1 MYKWVGLGIVATFIA
16 TASVLA
22 AGPSAPPPD
31 GMAQP
36 RYDAEGK
43 LIRPEGYR
51 AWVFVGSS
59 LGLGYSRPNEDGPGP
74 GSAPGTFHHVYIQP
88 EAYKH
93 YVETG
98 TFPEKTILVMENYSA
113 GNKEENTAG
122 ELTKDKE
129 EFQNLNGHFEDQR
142 TGVEVALKDS
152 ERFEDSWAY
161 FNFSTRAG
169 LLPAAKAFA
178 KAMCWDCHNSHAA
191 VDNVFLQFYPIL
203 RESRGSE

>member
-1 MYKWVGLGIVATFIA
+1 MYKLLGLGMLAVCIA

-22 AGPSAPPPD
+22 AGPSAPPA

-36 RYDAEGK
+36 QYDADGK

-51 AWVFVGSS
+51 TWVFVGSS
-59 LGLGYSRPNEDGPGP
+59 LGLSYSKPSDDDTGPGM
-74 GSAPGTFHHVYIQP
+74 FHHIYIQP

-93 YVETG
+93 YVDTG
-98 TFPEKTILVMENYSA
+98 TFPEKTMLVMENYSA
-113 GNKEENTAG
+113 GNKQENTTA
-122 ELTKDKE
+122 ELTRDKE

-142 TGVEVALKDS
+142 MGVEVALKDT
-152 ERFEDSWAY
+152 EHFEDSWAY

-169 LLPAAKAFA
+169 LLPAAKAFP

-191 VDNVFLQFYPIL
+191 VDNVFVQFYPVL
-203 RESRGSE
+203 RESRNAE